1 MTMTAARNEPRH
13 EVLCLLGR
21 IEALVLRLRSHD
33 QRGGPDVDL
42 MERELERLRWRL
54 AAAARRSASRHAG
67 AVA

>member
-1 MTMTAARNEPRH
+1 MTMTATRNESRH

-21 IEALVLRLRSHD
+21 IEAVVLRLRSHD

-54 AAAARRSASRHAG
+54 AAAARRSASLDAG
-67 AVA
+67 AAA